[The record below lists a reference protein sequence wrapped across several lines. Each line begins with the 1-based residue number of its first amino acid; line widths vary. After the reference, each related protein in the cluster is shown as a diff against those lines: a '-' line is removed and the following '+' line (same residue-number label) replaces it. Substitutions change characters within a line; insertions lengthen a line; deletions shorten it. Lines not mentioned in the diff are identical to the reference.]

1 MSDEGRKQVG
11 AYIVRRLLMGIVI
24 LVLVSLFVFMAMRLL
39 PGDPLMLYM
48 GNEVGNFTPAQYH
61 DLQVKFGLD
70 KSMPEQYIYW
80 IGGIFRGDFGNSILM
95 QEEVSTLI
103 AKRLPI
109 TIHLGIIS
117 VLISSVIGIT
127 FGVICALRRGT
138 WIDSVVTLLA
148 NLGITV
154 PSFWVGILMI
164 YFLSLKL
171 GWLPVSGYTSPLDN
185 FWLSTKQVLM
195 PVFCLSV
202 FSIATLTRQTRSSML
217 EVVRQDYIRTA
228 NSKGLKERVIVL
240 RHTIKNAL
248 IPVVTTMGFQVGV
261 IFGGSVLI
269 ETVFNIPGMGRLLT
283 NAVFEQDY
291 QIVQAG
297 VLILACFVVVANLLV
312 DISYG
317 WFDPRIRY
325 T

>member
-1 MSDEGRKQVG
+1 
-11 AYIVRRLLMGIVI
+11 
-24 LVLVSLFVFMAMRLL
+24 
-39 PGDPLMLYM
+39 MLYM
-48 GNEVGNFTPAQYH
+48 GSEVGNFTPEQYH
-61 DLQVKFGLD
+61 ELQVKFGLD
-70 KSMPEQYIYW
+70 KSLPEQYVRW
-80 IGGIFRGDFGNSILM
+80 IGNVLRGDFGVSILM
-95 QEEVSTLI
+95 QEQVSTLI
-103 AKRLPI
+103 ARRLPI
-109 TIHLGIIS
+109 TVHLGIVSVIVSS
-117 VLISSVIGIT
+117 VLGIS
-127 FGVICALRRGT
+127 FGVICALRRGK
-138 WIDSVVTLLA
+138 WIDTAVTLLA

-154 PSFWVGILMI
+154 PSFWVGILLI

-171 GWLPVSGYTSPLDN
+171 GWLPVSGYTSPMDN
-185 FWLSTKQVLM
+185 FWFSTKQILM

-228 NSKGLKERVIVL
+228 MSKGLRERIIVI
-240 RHTIKNAL
+240 RHTVKNAL
-248 IPVVTTMGFQVGV
+248 IPVVTILGFQVGV

-297 VLILACFVVVANLLV
+297 VLILACFVVIANLLV

-325 T
+325 N

>member
-1 MSDEGRKQVG
+1 MG
-11 AYIVRRLLMGIVI
+11 AYIVRRLLMGLII
-24 LVLVSLFVFMAMRLL
+24 LIIVSLFVFMVMRLL

-48 GNEVGNFTPAQYH
+48 GNEVANFSPEQYH
-61 DLQVKFGLD
+61 ELQIKFGLQ
-70 KSMPEQYIYW
+70 KSLPEQYIVW
-80 IGGIFRGDFGNSILM
+80 IGGILRGDLGTSILM

-109 TIHLGIIS
+109 TIHLGILS
-117 VLISSVIGIT
+117 VLISSILGIAA
-127 FGVICALRRGT
+127 GVICALRRGK
-138 WIDSVVTLLA
+138 WIDTVVTLLA

-154 PSFWVGILMI
+154 PSFWVGILLI

-171 GWLPVSGYTSPLDN
+171 SWLPVSGYTSPMED
-185 FWLSTKQVLM
+185 FWLSTKQVIM

-228 NSKGLKERVIVL
+228 MSKGLRERIIVI

-248 IPVVTTMGFQVGV
+248 IPVVTIMGFQVGV

-297 VLILACFVVVANLLV
+297 VLIMAFFVVIANLVV

>member
-1 MSDEGRKQVG
+1 MG

-24 LVLVSLFVFMAMRLL
+24 LILVSLFVFMAMRLL

-48 GNEVGNFTPAQYH
+48 GNEVANFTPEQYH

-70 KSMPEQYIYW
+70 KSMPEQYVRW
-80 IGGIFRGDFGNSILM
+80 IGGVLKGDFGSSILM
-95 QEEVSTLI
+95 QEKVSSLI

-109 TIHLGIIS
+109 TIHLGLLS
-117 VLISSVIGIT
+117 VLVSGILGIT
-127 FGVICALRRGT
+127 FGVVCALRRGK
-138 WIDSVVTLLA
+138 WIDTVVTLLA

-154 PSFWVGILMI
+154 PSFWVGILLI

-171 GWLPVSGYTSPLDN
+171 GWLPVSGYTSPVDD
-185 FWLSTKQVLM
+185 FWLSTKKVLM

-228 NSKGLKERVIVL
+228 MSKGLKERVIVI

-269 ETVFNIPGMGRLLT
+269 ETVFNIPGMGRLIT

>member
-1 MSDEGRKQVG
+1 VG
-11 AYIVRRLLMGIVI
+11 AYIIRRLLMGIII
-24 LVLVSLFVFMAMRLL
+24 LILVSLFVFMVMRLL

-48 GNEVGNFTPAQYH
+48 GSEVANFTPEQYH

-70 KSMPEQYIYW
+70 KSMPEQYIRW
-80 IGGIFRGDFGNSILM
+80 IGGIFKGDFGNSILM
-95 QEEVSTLI
+95 QEKVSTLI

-117 VLISSVIGIT
+117 VLLSSIIGIT
-127 FGVICALRRGT
+127 FGVICALRRGK
-138 WIDSVVTLLA
+138 WIDTVVTLLA

-171 GWLPVSGYTSPLDN
+171 GWLPVSGYTSPFDD

-202 FSIATLTRQTRSSML
+202 FSVATLTRQTRSSML
-217 EVVRQDYIRTA
+217 EIVRQDYIRTA
-228 NSKGLKERVIVL
+228 MSKGLKERIIVI

-248 IPVVTTMGFQVGV
+248 IPVVTTLGFQVGV

-297 VLILACFVVVANLLV
+297 VLIMACFVVVANLLV